1 MNEIGQRFLVHLS
14 AKSSGWLLVL
24 VCGCGWV
31 LVLECVC
38 DGAFQSVSSQLKPLS
53 TCICAVDVCVRLRVL
68 NTLICMRAW
77 ILWWRVDDVICSGNT

>member
-1 MNEIGQRFLVHLS
+1 MVCWFWCV
-14 AKSSGWLLVL
+14 VL
-24 VCGCGWV
+24 DGGCGGL

-53 TCICAVDVCVRLRVL
+53 TCISAVDVCVRLRVL

-77 ILWWRVDDVICSGNT
+77 ILWWRVDDGICSGNT

>member
-1 MNEIGQRFLVHLS
+1 MNEIGQRFLVHSS
-14 AKSSGWLLVL
+14 ALSSGGLLVL

-53 TCICAVDVCVRLRVL
+53 TCICAVDVCVRLRDL
-68 NTLICMRAW
+68 GTYIKKCE
-77 ILWWRVDDVICSGNT
+77 